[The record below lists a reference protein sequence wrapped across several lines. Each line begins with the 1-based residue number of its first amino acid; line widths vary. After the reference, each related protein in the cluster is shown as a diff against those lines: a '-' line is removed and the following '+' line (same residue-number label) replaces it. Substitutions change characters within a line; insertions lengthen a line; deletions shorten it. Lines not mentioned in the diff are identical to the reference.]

1 MGLKF
6 KQKIKKIKGSKF
18 SKLVNFKIVIR
29 KIIHMILKNTFN
41 VVILNSGKSK
51 IHKYLGKILKF
62 QSYFKLS

>member
-41 VVILNSGKSK
+41 VVILNSG
-51 IHKYLGKILKF
+51 
-62 QSYFKLS
+62 